1 MNLDSLVE
9 SICLTLVATQSISV
23 GVAILCGF
31 AIALIARGRANI
43 PKSLKQSYTKL
54 IWIHQLLLVLFVALL
69 LRGFIIEPLIE
80 EVPVTLRTAGFALGL
95 WLVSRVNNGFDDRFV
110 ASLVA
115 DDYEQRALQ
124 QRG

>member
-95 WLVSRVNNGFDDRFV
+95 VCGLSHAFFV
-110 ASLVA
+110 AV
-115 DDYEQRALQ
+115 YCVRAL
-124 QRG
+124 RIHHERVARVVRI